1 MIGDLNQI
9 LSAGSFAHQ
18 HTVGIICFQDRIQ
31 FIDFLVD
38 FIGSYGVFVHDQHQL
53 IFVAFQDLF
62 EVIRNHALGK
72 TGADHAFQSQNVL
85 DTVYAFHFVDHV
97 VFLFF
102 IQIFIQK
109 NHMGR
114 THIVFLLQFGI
125 GLNTGQI
132 LWQAGIQVV
141 VDVCVGLK
149 PGKGDKQYYK
159 QDGKQRMVF
168 DNKF

>member
-1 MIGDLNQI
+1 
-9 LSAGSFAHQ
+9 
-18 HTVGIICFQDRIQ
+18 
-31 FIDFLVD
+31 
-38 FIGSYGVFVHDQHQL
+38 
-53 IFVAFQDLF
+53 
-62 EVIRNHALGK
+62 
-72 TGADHAFQSQNVL
+72 
-85 DTVYAFHFVDHV
+85 
-97 VFLFF
+97 
-102 IQIFIQK
+102 
-109 NHMGR
+109 MGR